1 MGLSRTYQVS
11 FCGSTPLKIRGVR
24 GVMEITP
31 FIPFIPLTLRGRFK
45 ERILI
50 LRGILKEMGGIGV
63 VYETK

>member
-1 MGLSRTYQVS
+1 MGLSKTYQVS

-24 GVMEITP
+24 GVMEIT
-31 FIPFIPLTLRGRFK
+31 PFIPLTLRGRFK